1 MPMRL
6 RTELP
11 AFAGVTEWINGEAQR
26 EALQGKPVLVHFWA
40 VSCYLCKESLPMIN
54 IWRDTFGEQ
63 YNLQIVGVHMP
74 RSEKDLDIASAKAI
88 VNEYELTHPV
98 IIDNDHA
105 VAEAFQ
111 NEYVPAFYLFDENH
125 QLRHFQAGEKGL
137 KMVEQ
142 RLHKIL
148 GVTEEVA
155 PVQEGQV

>member
-11 AFAGVTEWINGEAQR
+11 AFDGVTEWVNGETSKA
-26 EALQGKPVLVHFWA
+26 AVVGKPVLVHFWA
-40 VSCYLCKESLPMIN
+40 VSCYLCKESLPMLN
-54 IWRDTFGEQ
+54 IWREQ
-63 YNLQIVGVHMP
+63 YGAQYGLQVIGVHMP
-74 RSEKDLDIASAKAI
+74 RSEKDLDIASAKAVI
-88 VNEYELTHPV
+88 SEYELAHPV

-111 NEYVPAFYLFDENH
+111 NEYVPAFYLFDQQG

-148 GVTEEVA
+148 GVSEEPA
-155 PVQEGQV
+155 PVTEG